1 MSHHGVVVE
10 RWVEVP
16 SDAIQAILQVED
28 EEQGVGLVKTFE
40 RDGLGDVL
48 AFAMSMSRQGTYNL
62 QGMC

>member
-1 MSHHGVVVE
+1 MGHHGVVVE
-10 RWVEVP
+10 RWVKVP

-48 AFAMSMSRQGTYNL
+48 AFTMSMSRQGTYNL